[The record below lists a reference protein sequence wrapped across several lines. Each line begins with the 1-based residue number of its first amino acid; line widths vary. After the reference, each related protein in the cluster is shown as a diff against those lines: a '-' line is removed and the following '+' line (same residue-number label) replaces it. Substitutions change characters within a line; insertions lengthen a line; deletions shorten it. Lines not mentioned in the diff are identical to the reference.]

1 MASTG
6 SLSVL
11 VPPDRAEITGSV
23 APPESATNDPVARRQ
38 GGPPS
43 WRTLQRIWLLLPPC
57 KLKDYCLSPEHPR
70 GRHKARVFREAL
82 DIRRIDASWLREV
95 LLEAVHGTEAVELA
109 TDAWGTHW
117 RIDVTV
123 RRHGKS
129 ALVGLDRTNRRVR
142 AQIRD
147 LLGVAMEETRPE
159 LNEGPSLLDVVA
171 LLADVAAM
179 ALARGQVGTVVE
191 QLDEGTLLVEFSDDQ
206 GCAYALAPCPHSEL
220 LVLRYAPQAA

>member
-57 KLKDYCLSPEHPR
+57 KLEDYCLSPEHPR
-70 GRHKARVFREAL
+70 GRHKARLFREAL

-129 ALVGLDRTNRRVR
+129 ALVRTVWIVRTGEVAPRFLTVGCCNGRNQTRIERRAIAFGR
-142 AQIRD
+142 GGTPGRRCGD
-147 LLGVAMEETRPE
+147 GTCTRT
-159 LNEGPSLLDVVA
+159 GWHC
-171 LLADVAAM
+171 
-179 ALARGQVGTVVE
+179 R
-191 QLDEGTLLVEFSDDQ
+191 
-206 GCAYALAPCPHSEL
+206 
-220 LVLRYAPQAA
+220 